1 MGCKTAKNDRQGV
14 TSFMDFGKAIWDIV
28 TNPVLF
34 VPSAAW
40 CIAQVLKVIINA
52 IVNRKFDI
60 SRLVGDGGMPSGH
73 SATVTALATMCGLT
87 MGFNNPLFGLSMI
100 FAIVV
105 MHDAVGVRREAG
117 KQAVSIKKIAD
128 MLNDHLFSDEGEKGE
143 FYTDT
148 LKVFVGHTRFQVF
161 CGAALGVGM
170 ALLYVLVIAPA
181 IGAPITSVY
190 FA

>member
-1 MGCKTAKNDRQGV
+1 MGCTTAKNYRQGV
-14 TSFMDFGKAIWDIV
+14 TDFMDFGKAVLDIA

-34 VPSAAW
+34 VPAVAW
-40 CIAQVLKVIINA
+40 CVAQLLKVIINA

-87 MGFNNPLFGLSMI
+87 SGFDSPLFGLSMI

-105 MHDAVGVRREAG
+105 MHDASGVRREAG

-128 MLNDHLFSDEGEKGE
+128 MLNNHLFSAEGEHEE

-161 CGAALGVGM
+161 CGAALGIGI
-170 ALLYVLVIAPA
+170 ALLYFFVIAPA
-181 IGAPITSVY
+181 IGWNVIN
-190 FA
+190 